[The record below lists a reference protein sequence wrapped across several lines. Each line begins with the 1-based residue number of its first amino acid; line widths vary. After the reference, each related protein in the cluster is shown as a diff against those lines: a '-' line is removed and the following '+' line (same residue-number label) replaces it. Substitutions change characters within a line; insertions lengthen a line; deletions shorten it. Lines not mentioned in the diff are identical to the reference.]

1 MQYEKVWKVL
11 EDLFKTLVEQG
22 EKVPSN
28 IINDL
33 RAAKTLIQIY
43 KMKPDDSQ
51 SIVKIETLLDK
62 IESGLIFLMEKSRGV
77 ESAKEWM
84 RKIEDVRMGRLEVIE
99 EEAITRAVYGVP
111 KDKSW
116 IKIKLSADLTRE
128 RIEEEAKG
136 LNLKVEESGEGH
148 VLVIG
153 NKDDLKSLIKNI
165 AETST

>member
-11 EDLFKTLVEQG
+11 EDLFKTLVKQG

-33 RAAKTLIQIY
+33 RSAKTLIQIY

-62 IESGLIFLMEKSRGV
+62 IESGLIFLMEKSRGI

-84 RKIEDVRMGRLEVIE
+84 KKIEEMRGGRLEVIE

-116 IKIKLSADLTRE
+116 IKIKLSDDLTKE
-128 RIEEEAKG
+128 RIMEKAKS
-136 LNLKVEESGEGH
+136 LNLKVEESEEGH
-148 VLVIG
+148 LLVIG

-165 AETST
+165 AEAST